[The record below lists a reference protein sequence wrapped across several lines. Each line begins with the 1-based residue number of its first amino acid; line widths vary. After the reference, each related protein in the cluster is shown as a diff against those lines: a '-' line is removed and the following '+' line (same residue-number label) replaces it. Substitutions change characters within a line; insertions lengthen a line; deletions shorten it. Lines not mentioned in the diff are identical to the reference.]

1 MDFVL
6 RRRTVKVGELM
17 DNPGTLIDRMDPA
30 GDELTFRADA
40 LMPAQFFPA
49 RRGSAAVAPIM
60 RLMSAILIDA
70 VRCFKRNFEAHNPS
84 RQRKFRKAQS
94 WIFDDIE
101 NEPLAFEEVCDTL
114 GIG

>member
-1 MDFVL
+1 VGFVL
-6 RRRTVKVGELM
+6 RRPNVKVGELM

-30 GDELTFRADA
+30 GDELRFRADA

-49 RRGSAAVAPIM
+49 RLGCGRADHASDV
-60 RLMSAILIDA
+60 AILIDA
-70 VRCFKRNFEAHNPS
+70 VRFKRNFEAHNPS